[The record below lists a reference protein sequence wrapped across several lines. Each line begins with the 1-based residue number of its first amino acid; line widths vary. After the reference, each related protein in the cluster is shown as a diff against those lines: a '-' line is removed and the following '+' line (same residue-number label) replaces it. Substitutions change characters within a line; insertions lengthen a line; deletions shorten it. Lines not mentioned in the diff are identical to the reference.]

1 MKYCFIIKFYKLER
15 GVFPRFFVMETTISI
30 LYYTRYIAIISFIIS
45 IFPIAKAIGFNRVND
60 INPILEEHNL
70 YKNHY
75 FIVSSIILIII
86 TFTIPNIII
95 EKNYEKTLSEN
106 KILSIEIENQFY
118 YDNET
123 LKLFYPKKLKESQIS
138 TERLKTKE
146 ELFGVLH
153 LENYKTLPIKLI
165 ETEQFSTDTII
176 TYKLIS
182 RQFPLVEK
190 EIGVIQIN
198 NIKNNF

>member
-1 MKYCFIIKFYKLER
+1 
-15 GVFPRFFVMETTISI
+15 METTISI
-30 LYYTRYIAIISFIIS
+30 LYYIRYIAIISFIIS

-60 INPILEEHNL
+60 ITPILEEHNL

-75 FIVSSIILIII
+75 FSVLSIILIII
-86 TFTIPNIII
+86 TFTIPNILV
-95 EKNYEKTLSEN
+95 EKEFENTIKEN

-146 ELFGVLH
+146 
-153 LENYKTLPIKLI
+153 
-165 ETEQFSTDTII
+165 
-176 TYKLIS
+176 
-182 RQFPLVEK
+182 
-190 EIGVIQIN
+190 
-198 NIKNNF
+198 

>member
-1 MKYCFIIKFYKLER
+1 
-15 GVFPRFFVMETTISI
+15 METVISI
-30 LYYTRYIAIISFIIS
+30 LYYIRYIGIISFIIS

-60 INPILEEHNL
+60 VNPILEEHNL

-86 TFTIPNIII
+86 TFTIPNILI
-95 EKNYEKTLSEN
+95 EKEFENTLSEN

-146 ELFGVLH
+146 ELYGVLH
-153 LENYKTLPIKLI
+153 LDNYKTLLIKLI
-165 ETEQFSTDTII
+165 ETEKFPTDTVI

-182 RQFPLVEK
+182 RQFPIVEK
-190 EIGVIQIN
+190 EIGVIQTN
-198 NIKNNF
+198 NIRSNF

>member
-1 MKYCFIIKFYKLER
+1 
-15 GVFPRFFVMETTISI
+15 METTISI
-30 LYYTRYIAIISFIIS
+30 LYYIRYIAIISFIIS

-60 INPILEEHNL
+60 VNPILEEHNL

-75 FIVSSIILIII
+75 FSVLSIILIII
-86 TFTIPNIII
+86 TFTIPNILV
-95 EKNYEKTLSEN
+95 EKEFENTIKEN

-138 TERLKTKE
+138 TERLKTKG
-146 ELFGVLH
+146 ELYGMLH
-153 LENYKTLPIKLI
+153 LENNKILPIKLI

-182 RQFPLVEK
+182 TQFPLVEK
-190 EIGVIQIN
+190 EIGLIQT
-198 NIKNNF
+198 NIIKK

>member
-1 MKYCFIIKFYKLER
+1 
-15 GVFPRFFVMETTISI
+15 METTISI

-60 INPILEEHNL
+60 ITPILEEHNL

-86 TFTIPNIII
+86 TFTIPNILV
-95 EKNYEKTLSEN
+95 EKEFENTIKEN

-146 ELFGVLH
+146 EIYGIIH
-153 LENYKTLPIKLI
+153 LENYKAIPIKLI
-165 ETEQFSTDTII
+165 ETEHFSTDTIL

-182 RQFPLVEK
+182 MQFPLVEK
-190 EIGVIQIN
+190 EIGVIQTSNIRN
-198 NIKNNF
+198 NY

>member
-1 MKYCFIIKFYKLER
+1 
-15 GVFPRFFVMETTISI
+15 METAISI

-60 INPILEEHNL
+60 ITPILEEHNL

-75 FIVSSIILIII
+75 FSVLSIILIII

-106 KILSIEIENQFY
+106 KILSIEIENQFFN
-118 YDNET
+118 DHKTIN
-123 LKLFYPKKLKESQIS
+123 LFYPKQLKKSQIS

-146 ELFGVLH
+146 EYYGILH
-153 LENYKTLPIKLI
+153 LENYKTLPVKLI
-165 ETEQFSTDTII
+165 EVETFSKDTII

-182 RQFPLVEK
+182 TQFPLVEK
-190 EIGVIQIN
+190 EIGVIQTN
-198 NIKNNF
+198 NIKYHIY

>member
-1 MKYCFIIKFYKLER
+1 
-15 GVFPRFFVMETTISI
+15 METVISI
-30 LYYTRYIAIISFIIS
+30 LYYIRYIAIISFIIS

-60 INPILEEHNL
+60 VNPILEEHNL

-86 TFTIPNIII
+86 TFTIPNILI
-95 EKNYEKTLSEN
+95 EKEFENTLSEN

-146 ELFGVLH
+146 ELYGVLH
-153 LENYKTLPIKLI
+153 LDNYKTLLIKLI
-165 ETEQFSTDTII
+165 ETEKFPTDTVI

-182 RQFPLVEK
+182 RQFPIVEK
-190 EIGVIQIN
+190 EIGVIQTN
-198 NIKNNF
+198 NIRSNF

>member
-1 MKYCFIIKFYKLER
+1 
-15 GVFPRFFVMETTISI
+15 METTISI
-30 LYYTRYIAIISFIIS
+30 LYYLRYIAIISFIIS
-45 IFPIAKAIGFNRVND
+45 TFPIAKAIGFNRVND
-60 INPILEEHNL
+60 ITPILGEHNL

-75 FIVSSIILIII
+75 FSVLSIILIII
-86 TFTIPNIII
+86 TFTIPNILV
-95 EKNYEKTLSEN
+95 EKEFENTIKEN

-146 ELFGVLH
+146 ELYGIIH
-153 LENYKTLPIKLI
+153 LENYKAIPIKLI
-165 ETEQFSTDTII
+165 EIEQFPTDTII
-176 TYKLIS
+176 TYKLVS

-190 EIGVIQIN
+190 EIGVIQT
-198 NIKNNF
+198 NIFKK

>member
-1 MKYCFIIKFYKLER
+1 
-15 GVFPRFFVMETTISI
+15 METAISI
-30 LYYTRYIAIISFIIS
+30 LYYLRYIAIISFIIS

-60 INPILEEHNL
+60 ITPILEEHNL

-75 FIVSSIILIII
+75 FNVLSIILIII

-106 KILSIEIENQFY
+106 KILSVEIENQYFN
-118 YDNET
+118 DNET
-123 LKLFYPKKLKESQIS
+123 LRLFFPQKLKESQIS
-138 TERLKTKE
+138 TERLKTKKE
-146 ELFGVLH
+146 YYGVLH

-165 ETEQFSTDTII
+165 EIEPFSTNTII

-182 RQFPLVEK
+182 MQFPILEK
-190 EIGVIQIN
+190 EIGVIQTN
-198 NIKNNF
+198 NIKYHIH

>member
-1 MKYCFIIKFYKLER
+1 
-15 GVFPRFFVMETTISI
+15 METTISI
-30 LYYTRYIAIISFIIS
+30 LYYIRYIAIISFIIS

-60 INPILEEHNL
+60 ITPILEEHNL

-75 FIVSSIILIII
+75 FSVLSIILIII
-86 TFTIPNIII
+86 TFTIPNILV
-95 EKNYEKTLSEN
+95 EKEFENTIKEN

-146 ELFGVLH
+146 EIYGIIH
-153 LENYKTLPIKLI
+153 LENYKAIPIKLI
-165 ETEQFSTDTII
+165 ETEHFSTDTII
-176 TYKLIS
+176 IYKLVS
-182 RQFPLVEK
+182 RQFPLIEK
-190 EIGVIQIN
+190 EIGVIQTN
-198 NIKNNF
+198 NIRNNY

>member
-1 MKYCFIIKFYKLER
+1 
-15 GVFPRFFVMETTISI
+15 METTISI
-30 LYYTRYIAIISFIIS
+30 LYYLRYIAIISFIIS
-45 IFPIAKAIGFNRVND
+45 TFPIAKAIGFNRVND
-60 INPILEEHNL
+60 ITPILGEHNL

-75 FIVSSIILIII
+75 FSVLSIILIII
-86 TFTIPNIII
+86 TFTIPNILI
-95 EKNYEKTLSEN
+95 EKEFENTLSEN

-146 ELFGVLH
+146 ELYGVLH
-153 LENYKTLPIKLI
+153 LDNYKTLLIKLI
-165 ETEQFSTDTII
+165 ETEKFPTDTVI

-182 RQFPLVEK
+182 RQFPIVEK
-190 EIGVIQIN
+190 EIGVIQTN
-198 NIKNNF
+198 NIRSNF

>member
-1 MKYCFIIKFYKLER
+1 
-15 GVFPRFFVMETTISI
+15 METVISI
-30 LYYTRYIAIISFIIS
+30 LYYIRYIAIISFIIS

-60 INPILEEHNL
+60 ITPILEEHNL

-75 FIVSSIILIII
+75 FSVLSIILIII
-86 TFTIPNIII
+86 TFTIPNILV
-95 EKNYEKTLSEN
+95 EKEFENTIKEN

-146 ELFGVLH
+146 ELYGVLH
-153 LENYKTLPIKLI
+153 LDNYKTLLIKLI
-165 ETEQFSTDTII
+165 ETEKFPTDTVI

-182 RQFPLVEK
+182 RQFPIVEK
-190 EIGVIQIN
+190 EIGVIQTN
-198 NIKNNF
+198 NIRSNF